1 MKKPEKTP
9 FDLDFPND
17 GPEYDPEM
25 DNETIELPEDVD
37 AKLLELIKPPKRR
50 STYGDE
56 DQDDLMD
63 MIDKHTD

>member
-1 MKKPEKTP
+1 MKKPENTP

-17 GPEYDPEM
+17 GLEYDPEM

-37 AKLLELIKPPKRR
+37 AKLLELTKPPKRK
-50 STYGDE
+50 SSYGDE